1 MFFSCPLAV
10 KTIID
15 NYMGVNMK
23 KIVQQLNNYLLMTD
37 DDLKHHSSLIQQELE
52 SRQLALTNKTIKD
65 LRLDL
70 IKLSNLKRDE

>member
-1 MFFSCPLAV
+1 ME
-10 KTIID
+10 
-15 NYMGVNMK
+15 VNMK

-37 DDLKHHSSLIQQELE
+37 DDLKHHSSLIKQELE

-70 IKLSNLKRDE
+70 IKLANLKRDE

>member
-1 MFFSCPLAV
+1 
-10 KTIID
+10 
-15 NYMGVNMK
+15 MGVNMK

-37 DDLKHHSSLIQQELE
+37 DDLKHHLSLIQQELE

-70 IKLSNLKRDE
+70 IKLANLKRDE

>member
-1 MFFSCPLAV
+1 
-10 KTIID
+10 
-15 NYMGVNMK
+15 MGVNMK

-70 IKLSNLKRDE
+70 IKLANLERDE

>member
-1 MFFSCPLAV
+1 
-10 KTIID
+10 
-15 NYMGVNMK
+15 MGVNMK

-52 SRQLALTNKTIKD
+52 NRQLALTNKTIKD

-70 IKLSNLKRDE
+70 IKLANLKRDE

>member
-1 MFFSCPLAV
+1 
-10 KTIID
+10 
-15 NYMGVNMK
+15 MK

-52 SRQLALTNKTIKD
+52 NRQLALTNKTIKD

-70 IKLSNLKRDE
+70 IKLANLKRDE